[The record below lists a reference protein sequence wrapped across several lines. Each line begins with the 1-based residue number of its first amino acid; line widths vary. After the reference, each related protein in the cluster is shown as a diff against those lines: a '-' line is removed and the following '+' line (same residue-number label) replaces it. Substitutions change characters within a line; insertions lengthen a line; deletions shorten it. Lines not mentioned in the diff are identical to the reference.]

1 MKTYGVCGVQTP
13 LTDAYHYDCLIKDSV
28 LGESISF
35 SVRKLSVFGFRYFIV
50 LYCSIIFLSSYVFGN
65 YRGHGEACSVIS
77 SYAVLSQDR
86 YSYLITQISNS
97 LGVV

>member
-1 MKTYGVCGVQTP
+1 M
-13 LTDAYHYDCLIKDSV
+13 

-50 LYCSIIFLSSYVFGN
+50 LYCSIIFISSYVFGN
-65 YRGHGEACSVIS
+65 YKGHGEKCSILS
-77 SYAVLSQDR
+77 QYSVLAQDR

-97 LGVV
+97 LGVVQEIEHVSEGEAV